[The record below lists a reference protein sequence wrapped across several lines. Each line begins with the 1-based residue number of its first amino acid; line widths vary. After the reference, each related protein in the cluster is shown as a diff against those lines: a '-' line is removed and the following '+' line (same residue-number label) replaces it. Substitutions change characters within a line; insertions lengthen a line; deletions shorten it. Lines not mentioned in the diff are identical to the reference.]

1 MTARGMFSKTDGWE
15 REMPK
20 DRSKLADLPD
30 TEEGRPLEC
39 VSWVGSAIFSLFR
52 CHLHLVPSP

>member
-15 REMPK
+15 RKMPK

-30 TEEGRPLEC
+30 TE
-39 VSWVGSAIFSLFR
+39 
-52 CHLHLVPSP
+52 